1 MKRRDVLKFGATAII
16 GAPLLSTVLFGST
29 SIPKSI
35 LEAYSP
41 SFFSDQQLNLI
52 KAIADTILPK
62 TDSPSA
68 SEVGVPEKMD
78 SMISAILQEDEKQ
91 NYMRR
96 FELFEAYLGRKLN
109 GESFAEL
116 NQEQR
121 FATLSEIDQSSE
133 GNLEPIRQALWDIK
147 GRTVDYYRNSQ
158 PIATVYLNFLPIP
171 GYYEP
176 CATVEELGGKAWAI

>member
-1 MKRRDVLKFGATAII
+1 MKRRDVLKFGVTAIMS
-16 GAPLLSTVLFGST
+16 APLLSTVLFGST

-35 LEAYSP
+35 LQAYSP
-41 SFFSDQQLNLI
+41 SFFSGNQLDLI

-62 TDSPSA
+62 TESPSA

-78 SMISAILQEDEKQ
+78 SMISAILREDEKG

-96 FELFEAYLGRKLN
+96 FELFENYLGRTLN
-109 GESFAEL
+109 GESFIDL
-116 NQEQR
+116 DQEQR
-121 FATLSEIDQSSE
+121 LAVLNEIDQSSE

-147 GRTVDYYRNSQ
+147 GRTVDYYRNSRV
-158 PIATVYLNFLPIP
+158 IATTYLNFLPIP

>member
-1 MKRRDVLKFGATAII
+1 MKRREVLKLGVTAIM
-16 GAPLLSTVLFGST
+16 GAPFLSTVLFGST

-41 SFFSDQQLNLI
+41 SFFSESQLNLI

-78 SMISAILQEDEKQ
+78 SMISAILREDEKE

-96 FELFEAYLGRKLN
+96 FELFESYLGRKLD
-109 GESFAEL
+109 GESFIEL
-116 NQEQR
+116 DQEKQ
-121 FATLSEIDQSSE
+121 FTVLSEIDQSSE
-133 GNLEPIRQALWDIK
+133 GSLEPIRQALWDIK

-158 PIATVYLNFLPIP
+158 PIATTYLNFLPIP